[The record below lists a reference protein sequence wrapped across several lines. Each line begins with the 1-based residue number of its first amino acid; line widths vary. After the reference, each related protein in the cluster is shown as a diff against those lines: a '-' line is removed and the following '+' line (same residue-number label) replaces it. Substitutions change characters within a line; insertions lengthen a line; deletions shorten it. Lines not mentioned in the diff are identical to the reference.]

1 MNELQFLNL
10 QNEFFSSTLVTFNK
24 IPIYLY
30 IELFCIVFI
39 KLQYIVFEGL
49 REIQQVWFLSDK
61 EQEIQNSGRDW
72 HAFPGQ
78 SG

>member
-1 MNELQFLNL
+1 M
-10 QNEFFSSTLVTFNK
+10 
-24 IPIYLY
+24 
-30 IELFCIVFI
+30 VFI

-72 HAFPGQ
+72 HAFPG
-78 SG
+78 